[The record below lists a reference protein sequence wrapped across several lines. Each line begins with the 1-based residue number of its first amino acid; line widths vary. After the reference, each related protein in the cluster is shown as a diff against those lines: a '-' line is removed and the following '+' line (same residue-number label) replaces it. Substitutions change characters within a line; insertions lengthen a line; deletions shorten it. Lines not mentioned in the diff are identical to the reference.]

1 MSREQAG
8 KLWGGRFVGDTDP
21 IMEKFNASIAYDQRM
36 WDADI
41 RGSKAYVKALERA
54 NLVSTDEMNQIL
66 HGMDQELIGAPAG
79 KLHTGR
85 SRNDQVSVKIKLK
98 TVFAGFVFGL
108 VVYVFDQRKDQL
120 MKYGA
125 MCVFVEQVVTDMR
138 LWLRDAISTLTENA
152 LQLISSMVERAA
164 AEIDILFPGYTHMQR
179 AQPIR
184 WSHWILSHAVA
195 LSRDVERL
203 QEIKKRVNVLPL
215 GSGAIAGTPLNIDR
229 ELLRKVEFLFWAS
242 LCLTH
247 LSKMAEDLMLYSTKE
262 FSFITLS
269 DAYST
274 GSSLMPQKKNA
285 DSLELIRSKAGR
297 VFGRC
302 AGFMMTMKGLPS
314 TYNKDLQ
321 EDKEAMFDC
330 YDTVHAVLQVTT
342 GVMSTL
348 QIHQSVMEAAL
359 SPDMLAT
366 DLAYYLVRKGV
377 SPYCVF
383 TVHTCVVLLQMPF
396 REAHGVSGQ
405 AVFAAESKNI
415 ALNQL
420 TVEDLSAVS
429 PLFGSD
435 VSSVWDYSS
444 SVEQYSAPGGTAK
457 SSVAAQVEH
466 LRDWLKR
473 QAQSTG
479 SGNTTEL
486 ERKYNN
492 TQSVQELCPQ
502 YLNGLLDLCDDLLL
516 DAGLTEDVVWGDA
529 DDADVT
535 VLVDVAG
542 ALPAQLQSDRCQ
554 MFGCSLHD
562 DLGHYAVAGVHDVV
576 KALAQQLLG
585 LWHTSIHH
593 R

>member
-1 MSREQAG
+1 MANTEGS

-41 RGSKAYVKALERA
+41 RGSKAYVKALEKA
-54 NLVSTDEMNQIL
+54 KLVTTDEMTQIL
-66 HGMDQELIGAPAG
+66 QGLDQIFEEWSKDVFVIKPGDEDIHTANERRLKELIGTPAG

-85 SRNDQVSVKIKLK
+85 SRND
-98 TVFAGFVFGL
+98 
-108 VVYVFDQRKDQL
+108 
-120 MKYGA
+120 
-125 MCVFVEQVVTDMR
+125 QVVTDMR
-138 LWLRDAISTLTENA
+138 LWLRDAISTLTDNA
-152 LQLISSMVERAA
+152 LQLMSTMVERAA
-164 AEIDILFPGYTHMQR
+164 AEIDVLFPGYTHMQR

-195 LSRDVERL
+195 LSRDVDRL
-203 QEIKKRVNVLPL
+203 QEIKKRVSVLPL
-215 GSGAIAGTPLNIDR
+215 GSGAIAGTPFDIDR
-229 ELLRKVEFLFWAS
+229 EQLRKDLEFDGISLNSMDATGQRDFVAEFLFWAS

-285 DSLELIRSKAGR
+285 DSLELIRSKSGR

-302 AGFMMTMKGLPS
+302 AGFMMTLKGLPS

-330 YDTVHAVLQVTT
+330 YDTVHAVLQVAT

-348 QIHQSVMEAAL
+348 EIKQSAMTAAL

-366 DLAYYLVRKGV
+366 DLAYYLVRKG
-377 SPYCVF
+377 
-383 TVHTCVVLLQMPF
+383 MPF
-396 REAHGVSGQ
+396 REAHGISGK

-420 TVEDLSAVS
+420 TVADLSAVS
-429 PLFGSD
+429 PLFESD
-435 VSSVWDYSS
+435 VSSVWDYRS

-457 SSVAAQVEH
+457 RSVAAQVEH
-466 LRDWLKR
+466 LRNWQKKY
-473 QAQSTG
+473 AQ
-479 SGNTTEL
+479 
-486 ERKYNN
+486 
-492 TQSVQELCPQ
+492 
-502 YLNGLLDLCDDLLL
+502 
-516 DAGLTEDVVWGDA
+516 
-529 DDADVT
+529 
-535 VLVDVAG
+535 
-542 ALPAQLQSDRCQ
+542 
-554 MFGCSLHD
+554 
-562 DLGHYAVAGVHDVV
+562 
-576 KALAQQLLG
+576 
-585 LWHTSIHH
+585 
-593 R
+593 